1 MDLVIRNGTVVTA
14 AGRARTDVGIE
25 DGRVVQLGGPM
36 PAKSREIDA
45 TDMLV
50 LPGGVDPHVHLNT
63 TGTSGPN
70 ERADNLYT
78 GTRAAA
84 AGGVTTICDFA
95 YQERGTGLRS
105 AVEAS
110 LKAAS
115 EQSVIDYSFHPV
127 VYDPNEQAIA
137 DGPGLIA
144 QGFPSFKIFTV
155 TATFDRRVP
164 DYLRFMAAI
173 GADGGLAM
181 LHCEDRVIIDFC
193 TEQLLA
199 TGRTGVEFYPESRPR
214 EAEVSGTERALHLAA
229 IADVPAYVVHVS
241 CGAALDVTRRARRL
255 GQRVY
260 VETRPIYLYLT
271 DDVYT
276 RPNNEGALFIG
287 QPPMRDQSDVD
298 ALWHALA
305 SGDVQVVATDHVGWN
320 RATKLNPE
328 HTFATI
334 PAGMSNL
341 ETLMPML
348 YSEGVRTGRIS
359 VERFVSLTST
369 NAAKI
374 MGLYPRKGTI
384 EPGSDADLVIWDPE
398 RRRAIHAPEMHSAT
412 DYDVFEG
419 RSVSGWPRLTL
430 SRGEVVFDGS
440 QPSADAGRGRLAAR
454 SQFSPL

>member
-14 AGRARTDVGIE
+14 SGQARVDVGVE
-25 DGRVVQLGGPM
+25 NGRIAQLGGAM
-36 PAKSREIDA
+36 PPAEREIDA

-50 LPGGVDPHVHLNT
+50 LPGGVDPHVHLNS
-63 TGTSGPN
+63 TGTSGPHQ
-70 ERADNLYT
+70 RADDLYS

-95 YQERGTGLRS
+95 YQERGSDLRS

-110 LKAAS
+110 LKTAR
-115 EQSVIDYSFHPV
+115 ERCVIDYSFHSV
-127 VYDPNEQAIA
+127 VYDPNEAALA
-137 DGPGLIA
+137 DVPGLIA
-144 QGFPSFKIFTV
+144 EGFPSFKIFTV
-155 TATFDRRVP
+155 IASFDRQVP
-164 DYLRFMAAI
+164 AYLRLMAAV

-181 LHCEDRVIIDFC
+181 LHCEDRALIDFC

-199 TGRTGVEFYPESRPR
+199 TGRTGVEHYPDSRPR
-214 EAEVSGTERALHLAA
+214 EAEVSGTERALHLAS
-229 IADVPAYVVHVS
+229 IAGVPAYVVHVS
-241 CGAALDVTRRARRL
+241 CGAAVDVTRRARRA
-255 GQRVY
+255 GQLVY

-271 DDVYT
+271 DDVYD
-276 RPNNEGALFIG
+276 RPDNEGALFIG
-287 QPPMRDQSDVD
+287 QPPMRDQADVE
-298 ALWHALA
+298 ALWHALG
-305 SGDVQVVATDHVGWN
+305 SGDVQVVATDHVGWS
-320 RATKLNPE
+320 RATKLQPE

-348 YSEGVRTGRIS
+348 YSEGVRKGRIS
-359 VERFVSLTST
+359 LEGFVRLTAT
-369 NAAKI
+369 NAARI

-384 EPGSDADLVIWDPE
+384 QPGSDADLVVWDPE
-398 RRRAIHAPEMHSAT
+398 RPRVIHAPEMHSAA

-419 RSVSGWPRLTL
+419 AIVTGWPQLTL

-454 SQFSPL
+454 SQFTPL